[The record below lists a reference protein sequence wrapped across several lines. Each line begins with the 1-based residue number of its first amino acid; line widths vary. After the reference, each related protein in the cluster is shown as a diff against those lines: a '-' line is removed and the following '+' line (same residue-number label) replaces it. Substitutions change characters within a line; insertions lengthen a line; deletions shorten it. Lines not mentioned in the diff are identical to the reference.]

1 MSSVECTGCRQDHRP
16 HLLHNLRHRGSF
28 HRICTSCVL
37 KSHPGSFCPCCLD
50 LFDGP
55 PPSDLIKCSKC
66 PATAHPA
73 CVRPET
79 AASPAPAAY
88 VCPSCSNPSF
98 SFFDASRR
106 SESKRV
112 IDLKSAKA
120 LLAAARIAAASM
132 NRAANLARLEA
143 EKKVKEAA
151 FARKRARDALENVAA
166 VACREK
172 KEKGKEAKE
181 VVSDAIVVA
190 GPKKKTKANSGVAS
204 AAASEAQKRVQS
216 HKLGGFVAAPSGN
229 DGFKATAVLVQRTPK
244 KAVAAEEKD
253 KLTGSPSSVLGRHH
267 LQNHVADE
275 EKEKTLAFSGPSA
288 VAGQQQQSQNS
299 SFLLKEEEGEKGK
312 PNGLAESDSGP
323 HEPPLPKPNQGEQSK

>member
-1 MSSVECTGCRQDHRP
+1 MMSSVECTGCHQHHRP

-79 AASPAPAAY
+79 AATPAPVSY

-106 SESKRV
+106 SESKRA

-120 LLAAARIAAASM
+120 LLAAARIATVSM

-151 FARKRARDALENVAA
+151 VARKRAREALENVAA

-181 VVSDAIVVA
+181 
-190 GPKKKTKANSGVAS
+190 
-204 AAASEAQKRVQS
+204 
-216 HKLGGFVAAPSGN
+216 
-229 DGFKATAVLVQRTPK
+229 RTPK

-267 LQNHVADE
+267 LQNHVVDE
-275 EKEKTLAFSGPSA
+275 EKEKTPAFSRPSA
-288 VAGQQQQSQNS
+288 VTGQQQQSQNS
-299 SFLLKEEEGEKGK
+299 SFLLKEEEGEEGK
-312 PNGLAESDSGP
+312 PNGFAESDSGP
-323 HEPPLPKPNQGEQSK
+323 HEPSLPKPNQDASVSMANPGVVLMGLQDAGSLIL